1 MLGIIVGT
9 VCVVGLVRMLGRRR
23 GWRGRFGYGP
33 GRHGYGRRRR
43 WMLGSLFE
51 RLQTTPGQ
59 EKVIVSALEELRE
72 TRKSVRDELKQTR
85 GDLARAVKGGL
96 VDDASLEDTFSRHD
110 RVLAVARVSFVEAL
124 KKITEVLDEEQR
136 KKAADV
142 LGGARL
148 GGLHAWRDAPLD
160 EFAI

>member
-9 VCVVGLVRMLGRRR
+9 VCAVGLVRMLGRRR

-33 GRHGYGRRRR
+33 GRYGHGRRRR

-59 EKVIVSALEELRE
+59 EKAIVSALEEFRE
-72 TRKSVRDELKQTR
+72 TRKSVRDELKQTC

-96 VDDASLEDTFSRHD
+96 VDDAALEDTFSRHD

-136 KKAADV
+136 QRAADV
-142 LGGARL
+142 LSGARL
-148 GGLHAWRDAPLD
+148 GGFRGWRDAPLD